1 MSDNDDT
8 TLRPTPRVP
17 PSAPAPSAPA
27 PAATTSELRP
37 AFRRLG
43 TGLLVYGTIGLILAI
58 LSLLAMLYVGN
69 RIGSL
74 AERTSAQVETIIATL
89 DDTSVVLTD
98 AAATARSFAG
108 TLERTPSTIQSA
120 ADTISGVRSQLES
133 VSSQLGLFSILGA
146 NPLSGVATIFGSIA
160 DGLEGLDTALSTVAA
175 DLGDN
180 QDKLLTNAA
189 SLDALGLR
197 LATVADELREGVVQ
211 DSLADVQFIATLL
224 GLMFVIWTAVPAIGA
239 LFLGTWLRRELA
251 PTDPPG

>member
-1 MSDNDDT
+1 MPDNDET
-8 TLRPTPRVP
+8 ALRPTPQAP
-17 PSAPAPSAPA
+17 PVAPAPLASAPTA
-27 PAATTSELRP
+27 SSSELRP

-69 RIGSL
+69 RIGGL

-108 TLERTPSTIQSA
+108 TLERTPATIQSA
-120 ADTISGVRSQLES
+120 ADTIGGVRSQLES

-180 QDKLLTNAA
+180 QEKLLTNAA

-211 DSLADVQFIATLL
+211 DSLADVQLIATLL
-224 GLMFVIWTAVPAIGA
+224 GLMFVIWTAVPAVGA
-239 LFLGTWLRRELA
+239 LFLGSWLRRELA
-251 PTDPPG
+251 PAAPSA

>member
-1 MSDNDDT
+1 MSDIDDT
-8 TLRPTPRVP
+8 ALRPTPRTP
-17 PSAPAPSAPA
+17 PIAPA
-27 PAATTSELRP
+27 PAPATTAELRP

-108 TLERTPSTIQSA
+108 TLDRTPSTIQSA
-120 ADTISGVRSQLES
+120 ADTIGGVRSQLES

-180 QDKLLTNAA
+180 HDKLLTNAE

-211 DSLADVQFIATLL
+211 DSLADVQLIATLL
-224 GLMFVIWTAVPAIGA
+224 GLMFVLWTAVPAIGA
-239 LFLGTWLRRELA
+239 LFLGLWLRRELA
-251 PTDPPG
+251 PPNPSA

>member
-1 MSDNDDT
+1 MTDSDDT
-8 TLRPTPRVP
+8 TLRPAPQAP
-17 PSAPAPSAPA
+17 PIAPLPPA
-27 PAATTSELRP
+27 PAGTSELRP

-120 ADTISGVRSQLES
+120 ADTIGSVRSQLES

-180 QDKLLTNAA
+180 QDKLLTNAE

-239 LFLGTWLRRELA
+239 LFLGTWLRRELG
-251 PTDPPG
+251 PTQPPA

>member
-1 MSDNDDT
+1 MSDIDET
-8 TLRPTPRVP
+8 ALRPTPQVP
-17 PSAPAPSAPA
+17 PVQPAPSGPVST
-27 PAATTSELRP
+27 TTSELRP

-69 RIGSL
+69 RLGSL

-120 ADTISGVRSQLES
+120 ADTIGGVRSQLES

-180 QDKLLTNAA
+180 QEKLLTNAE

-197 LATVADELREGVVQ
+197 LATVADELRDGVVE
-211 DSLADVQFIATLL
+211 DSLADVQLIATLL

-239 LFLGTWLRRELA
+239 LFLGSWLRRELSPAA
-251 PTDPPG
+251 PSA

>member
-1 MSDNDDT
+1 MSDIDET
-8 TLRPTPRVP
+8 ALRPTPQVP
-17 PSAPAPSAPA
+17 PVQPALSGPSP
-27 PAATTSELRP
+27 ATTAELRP

-43 TGLLVYGTIGLILAI
+43 TGLLVYGTIGLILAVV
-58 LSLLAMLYVGN
+58 SLLALFYVTN

-108 TLERTPSTIQSA
+108 TLERTPPTIQSA
-120 ADTISGVRSQLES
+120 ADTIGGVRSQLES

-197 LATVADELREGVVQ
+197 LANVADELREGVVQ

-239 LFLGTWLRRELA
+239 LFLGSWLRRELA
-251 PTDPPG
+251 PQEPAA

>member
-1 MSDNDDT
+1 M
-8 TLRPTPRVP
+8 
-17 PSAPAPSAPA
+17 
-27 PAATTSELRP
+27 
-37 AFRRLG
+37 
-43 TGLLVYGTIGLILAI
+43 VYGTIGLILAI

-74 AERTSAQVETIIATL
+74 AERTSTQVETIIATL

-108 TLERTPSTIQSA
+108 TLDRTPSTIQSA
-120 ADTISGVRSQLES
+120 ADTIGGVQSQLDS

-180 QDKLLTNAA
+180 QEKLLTNAE

-211 DSLADVQFIATLL
+211 DSLADVQLIATLL
-224 GLMFVIWTAVPAIGA
+224 GFMFVIWTAVPAIGA
-239 LFLGTWLRRELA
+239 LFLGSWLRRELA
-251 PTDPPG
+251 PRDPPAYLA